1 MDYIE
6 ISFAADLGEIDTNF
20 RRTGDE
26 LFILINPLA
35 THFQQ
40 MWRPP
45 IDISETPD
53 EILVLAEIA
62 GVAREDL
69 HVEIGRNAVKI
80 FGQRRE
86 RHIEGNASYCL
97 AEIPYGYFERSLT
110 LLAPIEM
117 GAVSATYKDGLLHIR
132 MPKTS
137 LSKAQKI
144 PVQKG

>member
-6 ISFAADLGEIDTNF
+6 ISFTAELGEIDSDF
-20 RRTGDE
+20 RRTVDE
-26 LFILINPLA
+26 MFILINPSA

-45 IDISETPD
+45 VDVCETPD

-69 HVEIGRNAVKI
+69 RVEIGRRKVKI
-80 FGQRRE
+80 FGRRRE
-86 RHIEGNASYCL
+86 KHIEGNASYCL

-117 GAVSATYKDGLLHIR
+117 GAVSATYTDGLLQIR
-132 MPKTS
+132 MPKMS
-137 LSKAQKI
+137 LNKVHKI
-144 PVQKG
+144 PIQTG